1 MQIIVVAVLMRS
13 AWIMTLKS
21 SMEVIMKRLN
31 TTFIFILIFVII
43 LLAGCKKISIGT
55 YDASED
61 EGTELTSVPDDN
73 PEVSGTDDDD
83 ESEDSKDISD
93 KPSSTNTEK
102 ITPTT
107 SAIKPPEN
115 DDLPVFTVN
124 PDTGDVEPVSALV
137 PQGSEKTPQLIVD
150 TVVDSL
156 ADQSI
161 KVEID
166 YVKQEKNTVIVSF
179 KKDASPSKNAGSGYE
194 AAILDAFA
202 QSLVDNLGVK
212 VIFRIED
219 EAYVSG
225 VFEYGINEVYPL
237 GDN

>member
-1 MQIIVVAVLMRS
+1 MKRINLTLILIIMLFAAVLL
-13 AWIMTLKS
+13 T
-21 SMEVIMKRLN
+21 
-31 TTFIFILIFVII
+31 
-43 LLAGCKKISIGT
+43 GCKKISIGT
-55 YDASED
+55 YDASEEEKSTEVTTEPED
-61 EGTELTSVPDDN
+61 ETNVT
-73 PEVSGTDDDD
+73 GTDIASSDDAG
-83 ESEDSKDISD
+83 
-93 KPSSTNTEK
+93 KPTEAPDVLSMTSADDV
-102 ITPTT
+102 TPTAT
-107 SAIKPPEN
+107 PIKPPEN
-115 DDLPVFTVN
+115 EDLPVYTVN

-137 PQGSEKTPQLIVD
+137 PQGSEITPQLIVD

-166 YVKQEKNTVIVSF
+166 YVRQENDTVIVSF
-179 KKDASPSKNAGSGYE
+179 MKDASPSKNAGSGYE